1 MADGWLF
8 RLSATLG
15 ARQSAPSWPSA
26 PARED
31 PMPGPTLRTP
41 DGTDGGTS
49 TVDGELARTSRVTHG
64 TRDD

>member
-26 PARED
+26 PAPD
-31 PMPGPTLRTP
+31 VPGPAASPALRTVAP
-41 DGTDGGTS
+41 SRAETAAPP
-49 TVDGELARTSRVTHG
+49 VDDRSS
-64 TRDD
+64 D

>member
-26 PARED
+26 PTPAV
-31 PMPGPTLRTP
+31 PGDAAPALRVATP
-41 DGTDGGTS
+41 ERAEAAPPPGDGHRSG
-49 TVDGELARTSRVTHG
+49 
-64 TRDD
+64 